1 MTKQD
6 ILQDLFALSKA
17 ERVQGMQR
25 FGIKGEIIGVTVV
38 ELRALAKHIEKST
51 PLAMELWSAQY
62 HEARILATMIA
73 DKKDFS
79 AEQMDSMTKDFDS
92 WDITDQACFNL
103 FRHLPF
109 YNEKIFEYAKSDKEF
124 VRRTAFSL
132 IAGLAVGNKKME
144 DSEFLNYLPLI
155 EEYSFDERNFVWK
168 AVNWALRQIG
178 KRNKN
183 LYPYCVKVAQELYLS
198 KDKTAIK
205 IGKDALRELSDE
217 KIIAR
222 IK

>member
-6 ILQDLFALSKA
+6 ILKELFSLSQPQ
-17 ERVQGMQR
+17 RVQGMLR
-25 FGIKGEIIGVTVV
+25 FGIRGKVIGVSVV
-38 ELRALAKHIEKST
+38 ELRAMAKHIDKNT
-51 PLAMELWSAQY
+51 PLAMGIWNEQY
-62 HEARILATMIA
+62 REARILATMIA
-73 DKKDFS
+73 DKNDFS
-79 AEQMDSMTKDFDS
+79 AEQMDFMTKDFDS

-109 YNEKIFEYAKSDKEF
+109 YNEKIFEYVKSDEEF

-132 IAGLAVGNKKME
+132 IAGLAVGNKKMADTE
-144 DSEFLNYLPLI
+144 LLNYLPLI
-155 EEYSFDERNFVWK
+155 KEYSFDERNFVWK

-183 LYPYCVKVAQELYLS
+183 LYPYSVRVAKELSLS
-198 KDKTAIK
+198 QDKTAIK

-217 KIIAR
+217 KVIAR